1 VALSAGVMGVINVT
15 PDSFFPDSRAATAA
29 AAVARGRAFF
39 AAGGDLGDVG
49 GESPRPGASPVRA
62 SDEVARVRAV
72 IEELARVGPVSV
84 DTQKESVARAA
95 VDAGATV
102 INDVSGTLV
111 ELAGDLGVGYVA
123 MHRRGARIA
132 PDERP
137 VYDDVVGE
145 VREYL
150 RVAAERARAAAV
162 DPLWLDPGIGF
173 NKGVAHNVA
182 LLGHCATLAELAREY
197 GAGLLIGT
205 SRKRFLAHLGREVLD
220 VDQRLE
226 GSIATAA
233 WALVNGATMV
243 RVHDVPTAVQ
253 LRDLLARPLDEVA
266 S

>member
-1 VALSAGVMGVINVT
+1 MGVINVT

-39 AAGGDLGDVG
+39 EAGCDLVDVG
-49 GESPRPGASPVRA
+49 GESTRPGASPVRA
-62 SDEVARVRAV
+62 SHEVARGRSV
-72 IEELARVGPVSV
+72 IEELAGVGPVSV

-111 ELAGDLGVGYVA
+111 ELAGELGVGYVA
-123 MHRRGARIA
+123 MHRRGTRIA
-132 PDERP
+132 ADERP

-145 VREYL
+145 VRDYL
-150 RVAAERARAAAV
+150 RGVAERARAAAV

-173 NKGVAHNVA
+173 NKDVAHNLA
-182 LLGHCATLAELAREY
+182 LLGDCATLAELAHEY

-226 GSIATAA
+226 GSLATAA

-243 RVHDVPTAVQ
+243 RVHDVRVAVQ
-253 LRDLLARPLDEVA
+253 VRDLLARPLDEVV